1 MKHEFHP
8 EAEQELLEEA
18 ERYES
23 EVPGLGLRFGDE
35 VHRVI
40 ELLLENP
47 EAGSPLDPPLRYF
60 VLRRFPHA
68 IIYAVLKD
76 VDALLI
82 VAVAHGSRKPGY
94 WRDRSSG

>member
-47 EAGSPLDPPLRYF
+47 EAGSPLDWQPQNSAPI
-60 VLRRFPHA
+60 PQ
-68 IIYAVLKD
+68 
-76 VDALLI
+76 I
-82 VAVAHGSRKPGY
+82 VALGETLDQGY
-94 WRDRSSG
+94 PQCLKVKLWIRRL